1 METYKSNYLTITYDS
16 LLMELDWTEKTFDMS
31 SDDYKSEMLEYVKA
45 LKEYRPEQ
53 VLINA
58 QKAGYII
65 SPELQEWAN
74 ENVIKVA
81 ISCGLKRTAIL
92 VSKDYIS
99 QLSIEQTFDE
109 DTQQVVKRRF
119 FDDRNAA
126 IAWLQSND

>member
-1 METYKSNYLTITYDS
+1 METYKSDYLTITYDS
-16 LLMELDWTEKTFDMS
+16 PLMVLDWTEKTFDMS
-31 SDDYKSEMLEYVKA
+31 SDEYKSEMLKYVKA
-45 LKEYRPEQ
+45 LKEYHPEQ

-58 QKAGYII
+58 QNTRYII

-92 VSKDYIS
+92 VSEDYIS

-109 DTQQVVKRRF
+109 DTRQIVKRKF
-119 FDDRNAA
+119 FDDENAA
-126 IAWLQSND
+126 IAWLQSDD